1 MSEIPPPP
9 SMPPSMPP
17 QMPPN
22 MGMPGAGGT
31 PPNNNLVLAIITTVL
46 CCLPLGIWSIIKA
59 AEVNGKWARGD
70 YQGAQ
75 ESAAT
80 AKKVALWGIGVGLL
94 VIVLYVVLV
103 VVLGVAGSTSN

>member
-1 MSEIPPPP
+1 MTEIPPPP
-9 SMPPSMPP
+9 AMPPSMPP
-17 QMPPN
+17 P
-22 MGMPGAGGT
+22 MGMPGPGGN

-46 CCLPLGIWSIIKA
+46 CCLPLGVWSIIKA

-80 AKKVALWGIGVGLL
+80 AKKVAVWGIGAGLL
-94 VIVLYVVLV
+94 GIVLYVVFILV
-103 VVLGVAGSTSN
+103 IGVAGSTTN